1 MVWSGSGQLL
11 QIMHEKDG
19 TNWTIVNEETSCN
32 RTSWEAMDMEKKSLP
47 VAITVQMEV
56 VETME
61 TLIMDQA
68 Q

>member
-1 MVWSGSGQLL
+1 M
-11 QIMHEKDG
+11 KDG

-32 RTSWEAMDMEKKSLP
+32 RTSWEAMDMEKESLP
-47 VAITVQMEV
+47 MAITIQMEV